1 MGYEI
6 GIEEGNAD
14 FEGMGHAGA
23 VHLGEDA
30 FLKVKF
36 GAEVKNPFQP
46 AGEAT
51 SVGETGDILKGVVAV
66 KFVADIWRKQV
77 VTLGIATSPH
87 PKEKADF
94 GGKAQTFEELGHEKR
109 KAFVV
114 VGDGKALDEMVDG
127 NADAYREEGKT
138 LDEKVGLKAGVA
150 GEKFIPSVSAQHG
163 FHLARCQTGKKP
175 GGN

>member
-1 MGYEI
+1 MGDEI

-14 FEGMGHAGA
+14 FEGVSHAGA

-36 GAEVKNPFQP
+36 GAKVENSFQP
-46 AGEAT
+46 AGQAT

-114 VGDGKALDEMVDG
+114 VGDG
-127 NADAYREEGKT
+127 
-138 LDEKVGLKAGVA
+138 
-150 GEKFIPSVSAQHG
+150 
-163 FHLARCQTGKKP
+163 
-175 GGN
+175 